1 MVWFEP
7 ERVGDT
13 GLSTYKTD
21 AAGNRDDENGT
32 YRAVNRDWV
41 IPGTNLVNMGIDEAA
56 DWVTERV
63 KEIMDTAGIDTY
75 REDFNTDPYGAW
87 VIQDELETAAAADP
101 GYRRNGITENK
112 YVQGHL
118 RFWDSILE
126 EYPGVCH

>member
-1 MVWFEP
+1 
-7 ERVGDT
+7 
-13 GLSTYKTD
+13 
-21 AAGNRDDENGT
+21 
-32 YRAVNRDWV
+32 
-41 IPGTNLVNMGIDEAA
+41 MGIDEAA